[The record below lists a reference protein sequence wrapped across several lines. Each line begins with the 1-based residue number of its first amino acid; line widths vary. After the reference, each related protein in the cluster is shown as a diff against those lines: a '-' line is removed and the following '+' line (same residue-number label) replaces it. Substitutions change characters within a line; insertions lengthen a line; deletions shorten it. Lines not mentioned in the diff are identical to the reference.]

1 MSKAIIA
8 SVENETVVRPPE
20 AKQLA
25 ELLQYQED
33 SIVSRVLL
41 KNKGGTVTLFAFDVG
56 EGLSEHTAP
65 FDALV
70 VVTDGEADIEI
81 AGDNFRVKQGETIT
95 LPANRPH
102 AVKATSRF
110 KMLLIMIR
118 A

>member
-1 MSKAIIA
+1 MNDQII
-8 SVENETVVRPPE
+8 V
-20 AKQLA
+20 KLA
-25 ELLQYQED
+25 EVKPLVDMLQYQEG

-81 AGDNFRVKQGETIT
+81 AGDNFTVHQGQTII
-95 LPANRPH
+95 LPANQPH
-102 AVKATSRF
+102 AVRAASKF

>member
-1 MSKAIIA
+1 MTDQTQDPIRS
-8 SVENETVVRPPE
+8 
-20 AKQLA
+20 A
-25 ELLQYQED
+25 EVKNLVDLLQYQD
-33 SIVSRVLL
+33 SSIVSRVLL
-41 KNKGGTVTLFAFDVG
+41 KNKGGTVTLFAFDIG

-70 VVTDGEADIEI
+70 VVTEGEADVEI
-81 AGDNFRVKQGETIT
+81 AGVGFKVRQGETIT

-102 AVKATSRF
+102 AVRAATKF

>member
-1 MSKAIIA
+1 MNSADQDVIK
-8 SVENETVVRPPE
+8 S
-20 AKQLA
+20 A
-25 ELLQYQED
+25 EVKPLSGLLQYQD
-33 SIVSRVLL
+33 GAVVSRVLL

-81 AGDNFRVKQGETIT
+81 AGESFKVRQGETIT

-102 AVKATSRF
+102 AVKAATKF

>member
-1 MSKAIIA
+1 MSDQNI
-8 SVENETVVRPPE
+8 VRPAE
-20 AKQLA
+20 VKQLVD
-25 ELLQYQED
+25 LLQYQGG

-41 KNKGGTVTLFAFDVG
+41 KNKGGTVTLFAFDIG

-70 VVTDGEADIEI
+70 LVTDGEADVDI
-81 AGDNFRVKQGETIT
+81 AGKSYKVRQGETIT

-102 AVKATSRF
+102 AVRAATKF